1 MNKFYVIDWP
11 KTINKKKIVNLHL
24 PHYNFTVEF
33 LQCILTHFH
42 RQRTEIT
49 PHSSLRDKNTWLP
62 QHYSDSDHHNWHF
75 FFFLTISDQ
84 IIGRC
89 GDFKTLPWVRL
100 VTETDGRAAA
110 CLTAG
115 QWSSLSVRKT
125 CRRPTGQSVSQIITD
140 ADGQPASVSACVQ
153 CISSLSITESNP
165 TMLNH
170 INWPGSNATAVVLN
184 LFENNLKKY

>member
-1 MNKFYVIDWP
+1 M
-11 KTINKKKIVNLHL
+11 NLHL

-42 RQRTEIT
+42 RRRTEIT
-49 PHSSLRDKNTWLP
+49 PHSSLRDKNTWLL

-125 CRRPTGQSVSQIITD
+125 CRRSDRPISESDHHWCGR
-140 ADGQPASVSACVQ
+140 PA
-153 CISSLSITESNP
+153 CISQCMCSV
-165 TMLNH
+165 H
-170 INWPGSNATAVVLN
+170 Q
-184 LFENNLKKY
+184 